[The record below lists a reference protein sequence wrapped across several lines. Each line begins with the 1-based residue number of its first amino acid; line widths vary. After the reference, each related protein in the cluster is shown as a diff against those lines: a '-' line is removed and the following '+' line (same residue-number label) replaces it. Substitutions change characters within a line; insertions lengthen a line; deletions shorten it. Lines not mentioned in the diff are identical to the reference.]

1 MSSGSNAGVVLHT
14 TKPGDGVN
22 FPSNGCTV
30 KVHYEGFLENGSK
43 FDSSRDKKRPFN
55 FKLGAGQVIQGW
67 DIGVAKMS
75 RGQIAKLTIPAAY
88 GYGPQ
93 GYPPIIPQNATLIF
107 EVELL
112 DFSSKE
118 NS

>member
-43 FDSSRDKKRPFN
+43 FDSSRDKKRPFK

-67 DIGVAKMS
+67 DIGGTFSVFRS
-75 RGQIAKLTIPAAY
+75 I
-88 GYGPQ
+88 
-93 GYPPIIPQNATLIF
+93 
-107 EVELL
+107 LL
-112 DFSSKE
+112 NLLKS
-118 NS
+118 